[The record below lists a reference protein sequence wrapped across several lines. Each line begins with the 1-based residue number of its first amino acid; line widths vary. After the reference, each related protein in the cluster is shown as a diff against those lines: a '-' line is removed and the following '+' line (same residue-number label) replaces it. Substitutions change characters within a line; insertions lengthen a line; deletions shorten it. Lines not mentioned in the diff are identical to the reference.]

1 MNTAQ
6 PARAAA
12 KKAPPQKSIVESMA
26 DVMRDMR
33 AAGHVVTSE
42 SLAVFGDF
50 TAAEVAKHGPEAAN
64 LARQQA
70 VRKVA

>member
-33 AAGHVVTSE
+33 AAEPGLKASD
-42 SLAVFGDF
+42 SDLAMRIL
-50 TAAEVAKHGPEAAN
+50 T
-64 LARQQA
+64 Q
-70 VRKVA
+70 